1 MHKVPKVVPDHFR
14 SGSLI
19 LDQSNK
25 DLIRNQGTIF
35 FSHKILEDIGGKVP
49 SFLISLDLG
58 VPSFWISPTRI
69 SSGIREPCFFL
80 TKFWKTLGQGSL
92 IPDQSYKA
100 LIRNQGTMFISWHK
114 ILDDIGARFPLS

>member
-25 DLIRNQGTIF
+25 DLIRNQGTIL

-49 SFLISLDLG
+49 SFLISLD
-58 VPSFWISPTRI
+58 
-69 SSGIREPCFFL
+69 
-80 TKFWKTLGQGSL
+80 GSL
-92 IPDQSYKA
+92 ILDQSY
-100 LIRNQGTMFISWHK
+100 
-114 ILDDIGARFPLS
+114 

>member
-49 SFLISLDLG
+49 SFLISLH
-58 VPSFWISPTRI
+58 
-69 SSGIREPCFFL
+69 
-80 TKFWKTLGQGSL
+80 GSL
-92 IPDQSYKA
+92 ILDQSYKGSHQESG
-100 LIRNQGTMFISWHK
+100 NHG
-114 ILDDIGARFPLS
+114 

>member
-35 FSHKILEDIGGKVP
+35 FFSQNSGGH
-49 SFLISLDLG
+49 
-58 VPSFWISPTRI
+58 W
-69 SSGIREPCFFL
+69 
-80 TKFWKTLGQGSL
+80 GQGSL
-92 IPDQSYKA
+92 IPDQFRPWCSLILDQSNKD
-100 LIRNQGTMFISWHK
+100 LIRNKGTMLFSHK
-114 ILDDIGARFPLS
+114 ILEVIGTRFPHS

>member
-100 LIRNQGTMFISWHK
+100 LIRNQGTMFFSCHK
-114 ILDDIGARFPLS
+114 ILEEIGARFPHS

>member
-35 FSHKILEDIGGKVP
+35 FSHKILENIGGKVP

-58 VPSFWISPTRI
+58 VP
-69 SSGIREPCFFL
+69 
-80 TKFWKTLGQGSL
+80 
-92 IPDQSYKA
+92 
-100 LIRNQGTMFISWHK
+100 
-114 ILDDIGARFPLS
+114 